1 MCDGALED
9 CAMKHSQLTGEIIR
23 AAIEVHSTLGP
34 GLLENAYRLCLR
46 HELTLNGLNVE
57 MEYAVPIVYKGTR
70 IDVGYRT
77 DLLVEKLIVVECKAV
92 PALLPVHRAQTL
104 SQIRLGNYPVGLLIN
119 FHVEMLKDGIQRFV
133 N

>member
-1 MCDGALED
+1 
-9 CAMKHSQLTGEIIR
+9 MKHSQLTGEIIR

-92 PALLPVHRAQTL
+92 PALLPVHRVQTL

-119 FHVEMLKDGIQRFV
+119 FHVEMLKHGIQRFV

>member
-1 MCDGALED
+1 
-9 CAMKHSQLTGEIIR
+9 MKHSQLTGEIIR